1 MRFSILVLSAI
12 ALTACSKSGSKSA
25 DSLATSATTAKD
37 SAAGMVSSA
46 ATSLGNAAT
55 TAAGAIKTAADSA
68 GAAISSKADSAKS
81 AAASTT
87 ADMAA
92 SAKSAAVNS
101 TITIKT
107 LAKSPEHVKALQTAL
122 NDDGCSV
129 GAVDGVVGAKTRHG
143 IICSAKK
150 HDVPA
155 TDLSKLA
162 AALNVTF

>member
-1 MRFSILVLSAI
+1 MKIAILVLSAI
-12 ALTACSKSGSKSA
+12 ALTACSKSASKAA
-25 DSLATSATTAKD
+25 DSLAASANAAKD

-46 ATSLGNAAT
+46 ATSVGNAAT
-55 TAAGAIKTAADSA
+55 TAAGAVKSAADST
-68 GAAISSKADSAKS
+68 GAAISSKAGSAKS
-81 AAASTT
+81 AVASKTS
-87 ADMAA
+87 DIAA

-107 LAKSPEHVKALQTAL
+107 LAKSPEQVKTLQTAL
-122 NDDGCSV
+122 NGDGCSV
-129 GAVDGVVGAKTRHG
+129 GAVDGIVGAKTRHG

-162 AALNVTF
+162 AALNITF